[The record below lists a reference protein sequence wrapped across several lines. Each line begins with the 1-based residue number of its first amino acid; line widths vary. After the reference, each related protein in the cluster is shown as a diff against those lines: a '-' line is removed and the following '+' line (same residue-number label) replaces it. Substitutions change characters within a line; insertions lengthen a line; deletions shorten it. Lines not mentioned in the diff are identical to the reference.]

1 MAHFMDSD
9 PLHGRVVAGLA
20 NIGLALRTQQWQATG
35 QRGLNPTQ
43 GQILT
48 ILRARPEGLSLAEL
62 AAELGVTPATA
73 SGSVAAMV
81 RKRLVGKRRLPT
93 NKRAVLIRLTAS
105 GQREADRSV
114 AWHDTLFRAVDQLS
128 QHQQEVLLVALLK
141 MIRFLQEDG
150 AITQARMCVTCRYFR
165 PYQYEDLYRPHHC
178 EFAQA
183 AFGTRELRLDCAEHQ
198 PNADPDATVVW
209 TRFNNQGVG

>member
-20 NIGLALRTQQWQATG
+20 KMGLALRTQQWQATG

-62 AAELGVTPATA
+62 AAEMGVTPATA
-73 SGSVAAMV
+73 SGSVAALV

-93 NKRAVLIRLTAS
+93 NRRAVLIRLTTS

-114 AWHDTLFRAVDQLS
+114 AWHDMLFRAVDQLS
-128 QHQQEVLLVALLK
+128 EHQQEVLLVALMK

-150 AITQARMCVTCRYFR
+150 AISQARICVTCRHFR
-165 PYQYEDLYRPHHC
+165 PFQYNDLYRPHHC
-178 EFAQA
+178 DFAQA
-183 AFGTRELRLDCAEHQ
+183 AFGTRELRLDCAEHV
-198 PNADPDATVVW
+198 PTADPDATW
-209 TRFNNQGVG
+209 IWNRFNKQGD